1 MSAPLLQVEGLN
13 LALGGQAVL
22 SDVGFE
28 VKAGEI
34 LGLVGESGSGKSLS
48 ALSILRLLPPG
59 AAVSGAVRLEGCDLL
74 GLPEAAM
81 RPVRGGQ
88 IGLIF
93 QEPMTALNPVMT
105 IGDQVAEVFRIHR
118 RLGRAEALRQAAG
131 ALTCTGLPPAEIPL
145 TRYPHELSGGQRQR
159 VAIALATALKPR
171 LVIADEPTTALD
183 VTTQAQMLELLKGL
197 AHRDGAGLILIT
209 HDLAA
214 ISGMADRVAVMRG
227 GRIVETGPTR
237 QVLAGLGDPYAGIAV
252 TPRAPSAA
260 PPVLEAR
267 DVVRAYP
274 GRRAGWRRGADFHAV
289 DGVSL
294 RLQPGERLGLVG
306 ESGSG
311 KSTLLRALLAL
322 EPPQSG
328 VVLLDDQPFGAAATR
343 AQRAAIQAVFQDPYG
358 SFDPRW
364 RVEDLV
370 AEPLHLL
377 AAPPRGPERRERV
390 AAMLSQVGL
399 PAEAVDRYPH
409 QFSGGQRQRIAIAR
423 ALITHPRVV
432 VLDEAVSALDV
443 PVRAEILRLLA
454 RLSDDLGLAYVF
466 VTHDLTVARAVT
478 DRLMVMKA
486 GRIVEEGPTA
496 DVFAAPR
503 HPYTAALIAATPRMA
518 PL

>member
-1 MSAPLLQVEGLN
+1 MSAPLLQVEGFTLS
-13 LALGGQAVL
+13 LGGQVVL
-22 SDVGFE
+22 ADVGFD
-28 VKAGEI
+28 VKAGEV
-34 LGLVGESGSGKSLS
+34 LGLVGESGSGKSLT

-59 AAVSGAVRLEGCDLL
+59 AAVSGAVRLEGRDLAS
-74 GLPEAAM
+74 LPEAAM

-105 IGDQVAEVFRIHR
+105 IGAQVAEMFRIHR
-118 RLGRAEALRQAAG
+118 RAGRAEALREAAG
-131 ALTCTGLPPAEIPL
+131 ALDRAGLRPAEIPL

-171 LVIADEPTTALD
+171 LIIADEPTTALD
-183 VTTQAQMLELLKGL
+183 VTTQAQILELLKGL
-197 AHRDGAGLILIT
+197 AHRGGAGLILIT

-214 ISGMADRVAVMRG
+214 VSGMADRVAVMRG

-237 QVLAGLGDPYAGIAV
+237 QVLAGLGDPYAGISV
-252 TPRAPSAA
+252 TPSAPLAA

-267 DVVRAYP
+267 EVVRVYP

-328 VVLLDDQPFGAAATR
+328 EIRLDDQPFGAAATR

-370 AEPLHLL
+370 AEPLHLF
-377 AAPPRGPERRERV
+377 AQPPRGPERRERV
-390 AAMLSQVGL
+390 VAMLSQVGL
-399 PAEAVDRYPH
+399 PAEAADRYPH

-423 ALITHPRVV
+423 ALITQPRVV

-496 DVFAAPR
+496 EVFAAPR

-518 PL
+518 PS